1 MPSFTVYRIQRDAD
15 AFKLDNGASL
25 PAWQVR
31 FFPIRDPAGKV
42 ITLESDE
49 AANALGKAKRLF
61 PYLTHSLAVQETLEN
76 GKTPIPASRV
86 L

>member
-1 MPSFTVYRIQRDAD
+1 MASFTVYRIQRDAD

-31 FFPIRDPAGKV
+31 FFPIRDPQGKIV
-42 ITLESDE
+42 TIESDE

-61 PYLTHSLAVQETLEN
+61 PYLQHSLAVKETVEY
-76 GKTPIPASRV
+76 GKTPLPASRV
-86 L
+86 F